1 MTFAIAEI
9 LRDDAGRITML
20 ADTKLTDA
28 IDEAGTRQI
37 YTRPCLK
44 IVIAND
50 DIAVAVAG
58 DTPETALKLVTRLRR
73 ESSAAQVVE
82 SLRQYSAHLAISDV
96 SKSFL
101 IAKRAPNP
109 KLWRI
114 IRGRVDD
121 STNLN
126 RLWIG
131 DRTAFAAFQAQFH
144 ATGVDRSTEYRMF
157 VSMQAIVAFD
167 DFATVGGYITRAT
180 GDALRP
186 FRFQA
191 DQAGMGPWMTEGVI
205 SERDGRRTLAI
216 GVPAGFDPSSHQ
228 KIAVPGS
235 GDTYAAI
242 AFVIPEVNT
251 AWMWTHAQPWRSP
264 LKLSGLRSM
273 VELVRTAKQQHGQ
286 QLSPAWPDG

>member
-1 MTFAIAEI
+1 MTFVIAAV
-9 LRDDAGRITML
+9 LTDDAGRISVF

-28 IDEAGTRQI
+28 IDATRTRHI
-37 YTRPCLK
+37 YTSPCLK
-44 IVIAND
+44 TVIVDD
-50 DIAVAVAG
+50 DIAVSFAG
-58 DTPETALKLVTRLRR
+58 DNPQSALQFVTKLRGR
-73 ESSAAQVVE
+73 SAAEVVE
-82 SLRQYSAHLAISDV
+82 ALRQYSAHLAISGV

-101 IAKRAPNP
+101 IAKRPPDP

-114 IRGRVDD
+114 VQGRVDD
-121 STNLN
+121 SANLN

-131 DRTAFAAFQAQFH
+131 DRTAFAAFQAQYH
-144 ATGVDRSTEYRMF
+144 ATEVGRSTEYRMF
-157 VSMQAIVAFD
+157 VSMQAVVAFD

-191 DQAGMGPWMTEGVI
+191 DQAGMGPWMTEGII
-205 SERDGRRTLAI
+205 SEHDGRRTLAL

-235 GDTYAAI
+235 GDTYAAL

-264 LKLSGLRSM
+264 VKLSGLRSM
-273 VELVRTAKQQHGQ
+273 GELVRTAKQQHGQ
-286 QLSPAWPDG
+286 LLSPAWPDG